1 MNKRIYM
8 LIVASLLLAG
18 LVFAVGTS
26 ASAGEKVYIVGSTWY
41 GHAPAWVAIEK
52 GWFTEAGFDA
62 EYKFV
67 ANSTDRLNAVSS
79 GSALFASMGEIA
91 MITPM
96 TQGNRNFY
104 WVGSQDMAPG
114 FEGIVARDY
123 IKSIADLKGKKV
135 AVQFASSVDL
145 TLYLLAKEHGL
156 DSYRDIRLINMSYGE
171 MYAALASGN
180 IDAAAIWEPT
190 LSKLLELPG
199 THLLGKDTD
208 TIIYKKFKSMTGPDV
223 LVINRKFVDQSPER
237 ARKFLEAYFRGV
249 EFVRDHP
256 EEAAKLCQ
264 KYIPDQ
270 SVEKIAKGLKGFV
283 WLDAE
288 DQFTRVFTEDG
299 LYGQIEYVI
308 DFLKNTAKRIYVK
321 PNYKEWVRTD
331 ILPVD

>member
-1 MNKRIYM
+1 MRVKVLTKLVS
-8 LIVASLLLAG
+8 LIVLSVVVLG
-18 LVFAVGTS
+18 LGFSSMAKEQT
-26 ASAGEKVYIVGSTWY
+26 YIVGSTWY

-52 GWFTEAGFDA
+52 GWFAEAGFDA

-96 TQGNRNFY
+96 TQGNKNFY
-104 WVGSQDMAPG
+104 WVGSPDMAPG
-114 FEGIVARDY
+114 FEGIVAKEE

-145 TLYLLAKEHGL
+145 TLNLLAKEQGL

-180 IDAAAIWEPT
+180 VDAAATWEPT
-190 LSKLLELPG
+190 LSKLLEIPG
-199 THLLGKDTD
+199 THIIGKDTD
-208 TIIYKKFKSMTGPDV
+208 TVIYKEFKSMTGPDV
-223 LVINRKFVDQSPER
+223 LVMNRKYVDRDPER
-237 ARKFLEAYFRGV
+237 AKDFLKAYFRGV
-249 EFVRDHP
+249 EFVRDNP

-270 SVEKIAKGLKGFV
+270 SVEKIAQGLKGFQ
-283 WLDAE
+283 WLDA
-288 DQFTRVFTEDG
+288 DAQFTRVFTEDG
-299 LYGQIEYVI
+299 LYGQMEYVI
-308 DFLKNTAKRIYVK
+308 DFLKDTAKRIYAK
-321 PNYKEWVRTD
+321 PNYKDWVKTD
-331 ILPVD
+331 ILPR